1 MIARFNSLD
10 RNERVYW
17 VGLGMLFLGLTINV
31 SVATALVVTGSAMAL
46 ESVVTSYLATW
57 LSWKSTRK

>member
-31 SVATALVVTGSAMAL
+31 SVATALIVTGSAMAL